1 MTEYDHRVREFCVRL
16 GSISAALSY
25 PVFAPPRED
34 EREARA
40 HTPEQRLVI
49 EPSFRPDQQ
58 SFEKLVF
65 RHKFLSMAQ
74 ESPSEKSISLS
85 LTARYAP
92 SWKTWEGI
100 REVVQNW
107 HDGVY
112 FSLEKLS
119 AVSSSRLAFH
129 YTKEKDSLSYKAI
142 LTAENCLKLERK
154 AAEDRDSDDQEV
166 SGRNQTRKPGHQTFD
181 SSVTDNRARGDDG
194 EGSIDIELGRIDYNP
209 TRQKLTLINHDT
221 ELMRKVLLLGFSKK
235 ASNKEV
241 IGQFGEGLKVGALAL
256 VREGRVVTMKTGK
269 ERWRFGLSH
278 DETFD
283 EEVLTVFVDGRWK
296 ESNDDDDDD
305 NDDQHDKYNDNYETN
320 LEQMNTSVTVFPLC
334 REDWEVYLKRFL
346 FLSPPTDS
354 VKSVAGTLL

>member
-1 MTEYDHRVREFCVRL
+1 MCPVKLDFRRSLVSGLRSSPGRWE
-16 GSISAALSY
+16 GSAGSYTRTAAGNRAQFPARSA
-25 PVFAPPRED
+25 
-34 EREARA
+34 
-40 HTPEQRLVI
+40 
-49 EPSFRPDQQ
+49 
-58 SFEKLVF
+58 KLVF
-65 RHKFLSMAQ
+65 RHKFVSMAQ

-112 FSLEKLS
+112 FSLEKLR

-129 YTKEKDSLSYKAI
+129 HTKEKDSLSYKAI

-181 SSVTDNRARGDDG
+181 SSVTDNGARGDDR

-241 IGQFGEGLKVGALAL
+241 IGHHYIIMHILHIVLY
-256 VREGRVVTMKTGK
+256 
-269 ERWRFGLSH
+269 
-278 DETFD
+278 TFSK
-283 EEVLTVFVDGRWK
+283 VLTGRI
-296 ESNDDDDDD
+296 
-305 NDDQHDKYNDNYETN
+305 
-320 LEQMNTSVTVFPLC
+320 C
-334 REDWEVYLKRFL
+334 LKI
-346 FLSPPTDS
+346 
-354 VKSVAGTLL
+354 KSFFIR